1 MSRLSDTFTRL
12 CAENRAAFVP
22 FIMAGDPDRAASE
35 RLLAGLPAAGA
46 DIIELGMPF
55 SDPMADG
62 PSIQAAGLRAL
73 KAGMTLVSVL
83 DMARA
88 FRARNTDTPLVLMG
102 YYNPVYHYGPERF
115 ARDAVAAGVDG
126 VILVD
131 LPPEEEAEF
140 AGPARAAG
148 LDLIRLVSPVTD
160 GQRLSRI
167 AQSASGFL
175 YYVSLTGVTGA
186 AAAPLE
192 QTQAAV
198 SRIKAAS
205 NLPVGVGFGIRTPA
219 QAAAVARF
227 ADAVIVGSAIV
238 DRITAQI
245 GAANLVDETLAFAAS
260 LAQAAA
266 KARTDTKLLQKHFS
280 DSENG
285 CF

>member
-1 MSRLSDTFTRL
+1 MSRLAATFTRL
-12 CAENRAAFVP
+12 RAENRAAFIP
-22 FIMAGDPDRAASE
+22 FIMAGDPDRATSGH
-35 RLLAGLPAAGA
+35 LLAGLPAAGA

-73 KAGMTLVSVL
+73 RAGMTLTGVL
-83 DMARA
+83 AMVQT
-88 FRARNTDTPLVLMG
+88 FRSRNDHTPLVLMG

-115 ARDAVAAGVDG
+115 VKDATAAGVDG

-140 AGPARAAG
+140 AVPARAAG
-148 LDLIRLVSPVTD
+148 LDLIRLVSPVTG

-186 AAAPLE
+186 AATPLE
-192 QTQAAV
+192 HTRAAV
-198 SRIKAAS
+198 NRIKAAS
-205 NLPVGVGFGIRTPA
+205 ELPVGVGFGIRTPE

-227 ADAVIVGSAIV
+227 ADAAIVGSAIV
-238 DRITAQI
+238 DRITAGI
-245 GAANLVDETLAFAAS
+245 GSAALVADTLAFAGT
-260 LAQAAA
+260 LAQAVAT
-266 KARTDTKLLQKHFS
+266 ARIHEETAQ
-280 DSENG
+280 
-285 CF
+285 